1 MTPRSSARRRRL
13 TQGMQ
18 GGHYMRNSLGMR
30 NSLVAAAFIAAVL
43 MLGASTDK
51 AAAMMGASP
60 AQLGFSNAD
69 NGLVQKAALVC
80 GRWGCRR
87 VWAGRRV
94 AWGHRVAWGRRV
106 AWRRRVAWGPRR
118 VWLGSRPLYAY
129 AGPSVAVGWGGPG
142 WGWSGGPALAWSGLG
157 WGGAGWSGWSS
168 PAWGFGGGWGGWR
181 RPWGWNSW

>member
-1 MTPRSSARRRRL
+1 
-13 TQGMQ
+13 
-18 GGHYMRNSLGMR
+18 MRNSLGMR

-106 AWRRRVAWGPRR
+106 AWRRRVRVGTPARLAGIASALCLRR
-118 VWLGSRPLYAY
+118 SERCCGLGR
-129 AGPSVAVGWGGPG
+129 
-142 WGWSGGPALAWSGLG
+142 SGLG
-157 WGGAGWSGWSS
+157 LVRWSWLGLEWL
-168 PAWGFGGGWGGWR
+168 GLGWR
-181 RPWGWNSW
+181 GLEWLVQSSLGLWRWLGWLAPSLGLE